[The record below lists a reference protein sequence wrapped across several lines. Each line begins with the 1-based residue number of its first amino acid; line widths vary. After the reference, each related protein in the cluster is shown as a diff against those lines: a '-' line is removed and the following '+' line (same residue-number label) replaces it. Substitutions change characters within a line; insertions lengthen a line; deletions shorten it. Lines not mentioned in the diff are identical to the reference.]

1 MTAPFAEPDPEGD
14 RGHRDVRV
22 EARAARP
29 HEGHDEP
36 ALPEEDSRGW
46 PLFRGVRASFAFFTR
61 LPAGGFPYTSR
72 ELAWAPAHAPLV
84 GALLG
89 AALGCL
95 HVVLLP
101 IGALASATLVL
112 GVSMLLTGALH
123 EDGLA
128 DTSDALGG
136 GHDPAKVFAILKDSR
151 IGAFGAAAIAVSV
164 LARAALLAEL
174 REATLWAFPL
184 AWSAARV
191 GPVWLMAVLPYVTP
205 SQAKSERI
213 VRAGGRQAIVASA
226 WFGVALFIA
235 VLNGAIDP
243 LRAVAMSGAVA
254 VVTAVTGYR
263 FYRRVGGITGDFL
276 GATEQLGE
284 IAALA
289 ACTWPL

>member
-1 MTAPFAEPDPEGD
+1 MTAPVADPDRDNPIDPRFGSPAASNRGDHAGEPSPPVDL
-14 RGHRDVRV
+14 
-22 EARAARP
+22 ARRSW
-29 HEGHDEP
+29 P
-36 ALPEEDSRGW
+36 ALRGI
-46 PLFRGVRASFAFFTR
+46 RASFAFFTR
-61 LPAGGFPYTSR
+61 LPAGGFPYSSD

-95 HVVLLP
+95 HFFLLP
-101 IGALASATLVL
+101 LGALASATLVL

-151 IGAFGAAAIAVSV
+151 VGAFGAAAIAISV
-164 LARAALLAEL
+164 LARAALLAKLED
-174 REATLWAFPL
+174 ATLWAFPL

-191 GPVWLMAVLPYVTP
+191 GPVWLMVALPYVTP
-205 SQAKSERI
+205 SQSKSERI
-213 VRAGGRQAIVASA
+213 VRADHRQALIASA
-226 WFGVALFIA
+226 WFGAAALIA
-235 VLNGAIDP
+235 IDAGIAPLRTGAIAA
-243 LRAVAMSGAVA
+243 AVIVA
-254 VVTAVTGYR
+254 TVVSGYR

-284 IAALA
+284 LAALA